1 MQTLLNKIVNVSLP
15 DLLKQYLNYQLL
27 SPLTSQ
33 LLPQSVYFQEL
44 LVYFEDDIEEAA
56 NLGHVDVWL
65 PHRTKAELFVMQ
77 PRHG

>member
-33 LLPQSVYFQEL
+33 LLPRSVYFQEL

-56 NLGHVDVWL
+56 NLGHVDV
-65 PHRTKAELFVMQ
+65 
-77 PRHG
+77 

>member
-56 NLGHVDVWL
+56 NLGHVDV
-65 PHRTKAELFVMQ
+65 
-77 PRHG
+77 